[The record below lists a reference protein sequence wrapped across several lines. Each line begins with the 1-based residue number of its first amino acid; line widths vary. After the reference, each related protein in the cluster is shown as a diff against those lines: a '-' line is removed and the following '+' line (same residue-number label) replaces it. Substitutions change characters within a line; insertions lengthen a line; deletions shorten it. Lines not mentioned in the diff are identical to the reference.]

1 MKAHWFGSTLSER
14 GDYVRK
20 EEFVSLFERERINLR
35 RLALLLT
42 GNSEAA
48 KRCLM
53 RAFRDCIASNSV
65 SKDWMLTW
73 TRRMVVRNA
82 IRLVMGTEGPPFV
95 NTNDDAD
102 IGAIPF
108 FMDDAFGAIAEPES
122 IVGLPDFDRFV
133 LVICFLERYSEH
145 ECALLLGRSPREVN
159 EARQRVGHQVRQ
171 IDEIVD
177 FSPLSRCDSR
187 DCSHWRSK

>member
-1 MKAHWFGSTLSER
+1 MTVHWFGRTLCER
-14 GDYVRK
+14 GEYGRK
-20 EEFVSLFERERINLR
+20 EEFVSLFERERVNLG

-48 KRCLM
+48 KQCFLL
-53 RAFRDCIASNSV
+53 AFRECIASSSV

-82 IRLVMGTEGPPFV
+82 IWLVMGTGGRPFV

-102 IGAIPF
+102 TGAIPF
-108 FMDDAFGAIAEPES
+108 FQDDAFGTIAEPES

-133 LVICFLERYSEH
+133 LVICLLERYSEH
-145 ECALLLGRSPREVN
+145 DCALLLGRSPREVN
-159 EARQRVGHQVRQ
+159 EARQRVGHQAKTNR
-171 IDEIVD
+171 
-177 FSPLSRCDSR
+177 
-187 DCSHWRSK
+187 

>member
-1 MKAHWFGSTLSER
+1 MKAHWLGRTLSER
-14 GDYVRK
+14 GDYARK
-20 EEFVSLFERERINLR
+20 EEFVSSFERERINLR

-48 KRCLM
+48 KQCLM
-53 RAFRDCIASNSV
+53 RAFQDCIASSSV

-82 IRLVMGTEGPPFV
+82 IRLVMGTGGPPLV

-102 IGAIPF
+102 NGPIPF
-108 FMDDAFGAIAEPES
+108 FMDDAFGAIAEPGS
-122 IVGLPDFDRFV
+122 IVDLPDFDRFV
-133 LVICFLERYSEH
+133 LVICFLECYSEH
-145 ECALLLGRSPREVN
+145 DCALLLGRSPREVN

-171 IDEIVD
+171 ID
-177 FSPLSRCDSR
+177 
-187 DCSHWRSK
+187 